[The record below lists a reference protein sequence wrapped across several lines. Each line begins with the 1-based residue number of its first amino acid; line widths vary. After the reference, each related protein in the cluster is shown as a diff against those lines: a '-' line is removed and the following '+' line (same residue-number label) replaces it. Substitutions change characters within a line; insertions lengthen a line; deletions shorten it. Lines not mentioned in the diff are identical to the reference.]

1 MSDVVQTR
9 GSSSVWG
16 NFFLKQATFW
26 PLCYMHVFF
35 GPEKRHAK
43 VTNTQLRALFTLG
56 ALWYMNIYKSFSVL
70 LQVSPQN
77 RIEPIAILCYA
88 VCELFAVRDDIFYL
102 FIYLNVFHRPS
113 WLNSLLW
120 RLLEV
125 YYLLTVLWSS
135 ASLWLSHASKKSL
148 SPLLSFFRVFL
159 FGLSPQRRRRVIGG
173 RRMTGVI
180 RKECVERERRGIDE
194 S

>member
-1 MSDVVQTR
+1 MSFLVLKNVMPRWQIH
-9 GSSSVWG
+9 SWG
-16 NFFLKQATFW
+16 LCSHW
-26 PLCYMHVFF
+26 PLFDTWIYTKVSQFCY
-35 GPEKRHAK
+35 RC
-43 VTNTQLRALFTLG
+43 
-56 ALWYMNIYKSFSVL
+56 L
-70 LQVSPQN
+70 L
-77 RIEPIAILCYA
+77 RIESSLLPFY
-88 VCELFAVRDDIFYL
+88 VMLFVNFLLWGMTFHQCALLVL
-102 FIYLNVFHRPS
+102 FYLNVFHRPS

-173 RRMTGVI
+173 RRMTGGI

>member
-1 MSDVVQTR
+1 MSFLVLKNVMPRWQIH
-9 GSSSVWG
+9 SWG
-16 NFFLKQATFW
+16 LCSHW
-26 PLCYMHVFF
+26 PLFDTWIYTKVSQFCY
-35 GPEKRHAK
+35 RC
-43 VTNTQLRALFTLG
+43 
-56 ALWYMNIYKSFSVL
+56 L
-70 LQVSPQN
+70 L
-77 RIEPIAILCYA
+77 RIESSLLPFY
-88 VCELFAVRDDIFYL
+88 VMLFVNFLLWGMTFHQFALLVL
-102 FIYLNVFHRPS
+102 FYLNVFHRPS

-135 ASLWLSHASKKSL
+135 ASLWLSHASKKSF
-148 SPLLSFFRVFL
+148 SSAVFFGVFL

-173 RRMTGVI
+173 CRMTGVI